1 MKTQN
6 GGDTLR
12 EMEEERQKGRK
23 GGRELLKT
31 KDFIHIPVNL
41 TGLVVMLSPECK
53 HEVKTV
59 LLTLESKEVAWS
71 QCKLLA

>member
-1 MKTQN
+1 MKTQK

-23 GGRELLKT
+23 KGRELLKT

-41 TGLVVMLSPECK
+41 TGLVFMLSPECK
-53 HEVKTV
+53 HEVKS
-59 LLTLESKEVAWS
+59 LKKWLGPSASYQHEEP
-71 QCKLLA
+71 